1 MKHPDIVAKMT
12 LAQKAKIVSGKDY
25 WHMEGFEELGLPVI
39 QMTDGPHGL
48 RKQNPDDKTVGLGG
62 SYPATCFPPASLS
75 GCSWD
80 PALLEQEGAAMGEE
94 CLQEKVSVILGPG
107 TNIKRAPTCGRNFE
121 YFSEDPYL
129 AGKCS
134 AAIIR
139 GIQSKGVGTSLKHFA
154 LNSQEA
160 YRMVINEVADERTLR
175 EIYLPAF
182 EIAVK
187 EAQPWTIMSAYNR
200 VNGIYASENKWLL
213 DTVARKEW
221 GFEGIFVTD
230 WGASVDRIPGLKAGT
245 DLEMPTSGDMNDKLI
260 IKAVESGKLDE
271 AVLDER
277 VDALVDLILKSKPA
291 LEEAHSYD
299 IEEHHQ
305 IAARIAEGSM
315 QLLKN
320 DGDLLPLK
328 AGQKVAVIGEMAVK
342 PRYQGAGSSVIN
354 PTKIDNA
361 LDNLKALGV
370 DVTYAQGYRKEADK
384 LENDLFCEALNAAKQ
399 ADVVVVFAGLTE
411 PFEGEGYDRKNINI
425 PACQNRLIA
434 EICKLNPNVAVVLA
448 GGSVI
453 KMPWHSKVK
462 AILNS
467 GLGGQAGGIAVANI
481 LTGKVNPSG
490 KTTET
495 YIKDYKD
502 NPTYGNYPSTA
513 QTAEHRESVYI
524 GYRYYDKAGKNVLFP
539 FGHGL
544 SYTKFKYTA
553 IKLSSTSI
561 KDSDEV
567 TVSFKVKNTGD
578 VAGAEIA
585 QVYVADKEST
595 IFRPEKELKAFAK
608 VFLEPGEQKEVKLV
622 LDKRAFAFYNVA
634 IHDWCVESGE
644 FDILVGASSR
654 DIRLKAA
661 LKVKADAVEIPD
673 YSATAPNYYDNICAI
688 TREDFEVLYGKK
700 LPSPERSKN
709 KRIDKYCCL
718 DDAKHTKWGGRIC
731 ALIHKAVGAVG
742 GSDANGDAAMIAA
755 MATQIPMRNFVA
767 MSMGAFTPQMLNGLL
782 KLLNDEESSVQ
793 GIAKILAGIP
803 VLVTKIPD
811 LLKAI

>member
-1 MKHPDIVAKMT
+1 MKHADIVSKMS
-12 LAQKAKIVSGKDY
+12 LEQKAKIVSGKDY

-39 QMTDGPHGL
+39 QLTDGPHGL

-80 PALLEQEGAAMGEE
+80 PELLEKEGEAMAEE
-94 CLQEKVSVILGPG
+94 CMQEKVSVILGPG
-107 TNIKRAPTCGRNFE
+107 VNIKRSPTCGRNFE

-129 AGKCS
+129 AGKC
-134 AAIIR
+134 AAGLIK
-139 GIQSKGVGTSLKHFA
+139 GIQSKGIGTSLKHYA
-154 LNSQEA
+154 ANSQEA
-160 YRMVINEVADERTLR
+160 YRMTIDEVIDERALR

-182 EIAVK
+182 EIAIK
-187 EAQPWTIMSAYNR
+187 EAQPWTVMNAYNR
-200 VNGIYASENKWLL
+200 INGTYASQSKWLL

-245 DLEMPTSGDMNDKLI
+245 DLEMPTSGDLNEKLI
-260 IKAVESGKLDE
+260 IKAVESGKLEE

-277 VDALVDLILKSKPA
+277 VDALVDLILKAKPV
-291 LEEAHSYD
+291 LEQDYSYD
-299 IEEHHQ
+299 IEQHHQ

-320 DGDLLPLK
+320 EDALLPLK
-328 AGQKVAVIGEMAVK
+328 EGQKVAVIGEMAVN

-354 PTKIDNA
+354 PTKLDNA
-361 LDNLKALGV
+361 YDNLKKLGV
-370 DVTYAQGYRKEADK
+370 DVTYARGYKKEIDRMD
-384 LENDLFCEALNAAKQ
+384 NTLFCEALNTARE
-399 ADVVVVFAGLTE
+399 ADVVLVFAGLTE
-411 PFEGEGYDRKNINI
+411 PFEGEGYDRKNLNM

-434 EICKLNPNVAVVLA
+434 ELCKVNPNVAVVLA

-453 KMPWHSKVK
+453 KMPWQSKVK

-502 NPTYGNYPSTA
+502 NPTFGNYPSRA

-524 GYRYYDKAGKNVLFP
+524 GYRYYDKAQKNVVFP

-561 KDSDEV
+561 KDSDTVNV
-567 TVSFKVKNTGD
+567 TFKIRNTGD

-595 IFRPEKELKAFAK
+595 IFRPEKELKAFKK
-608 VFLEPGEQKEVKLV
+608 VFLEPGEQKEVTLT
-622 LDKRAFAFYNVA
+622 LDKRAFAFYNVKT
-634 IHDWCVESGE
+634 HDWCVESGE

-654 DIRLKAA
+654 DIRLKAK
-661 LKVKADAVEIPD
+661 LKVKAQEVEIPD
-673 YSATAPNYYDNICAI
+673 YSKIAPHYYEDVTAIDRA
-688 TREDFEVLYGKK
+688 DFEVLYGKK
-700 LPSPERSKN
+700 LPSPVRSKN

-718 DDAKHTKWGGRIC
+718 DDARDTKWGGRIC
-731 ALIHKAVGAVG
+731 ALIHKAVGG
-742 GSDANGDAAMIAA
+742 MGSDANGDGAMIAA

-782 KLLNDEESSVQ
+782 KLLNDEESSVE
-793 GIAKILAGIP
+793 GVGKILAGIP
-803 VLVTKIPD
+803 ILVSKIPA

>member
-1 MKHPDIVAKMT
+1 MKHADIVSKMS
-12 LAQKAKIVSGKDY
+12 LEQKAKIVSGKDY

-39 QMTDGPHGL
+39 QLTDGPHGL

-80 PALLEQEGAAMGEE
+80 PELLEKEGEAMAEE
-94 CLQEKVSVILGPG
+94 CMQEKVSVILGPG
-107 TNIKRAPTCGRNFE
+107 VNIKRSPTCGRNFE

-129 AGKCS
+129 AGKC
-134 AAIIR
+134 AAGLIK
-139 GIQSKGVGTSLKHFA
+139 GIQSKGIGTSLKHYA
-154 LNSQEA
+154 ANSQEA
-160 YRMVINEVADERTLR
+160 YRMTIDEVIDERALR

-182 EIAVK
+182 EIAIK
-187 EAQPWTIMSAYNR
+187 EAQPWTVMNAYNR
-200 VNGIYASENKWLL
+200 INGTYASQSKWLL

-221 GFEGIFVTD
+221 GFEGVFVTD

-245 DLEMPTSGDMNDKLI
+245 DLEMPTSGDLNEKLI
-260 IKAVESGKLDE
+260 IKAVESGKLEE

-277 VDALVDLILKSKPA
+277 VDALVDLILKAKPV
-291 LEEAHSYD
+291 LEQDYSYD
-299 IEEHHQ
+299 IEQHHQ

-320 DGDLLPLK
+320 EDALLPLK
-328 AGQKVAVIGEMAVK
+328 EGQKVAVIGEMAVN

-354 PTKIDNA
+354 PTKLDNA
-361 LDNLKALGV
+361 YDNLKKLGV
-370 DVTYAQGYRKEADK
+370 DVTYARGYKKEIDRMD
-384 LENDLFCEALNAAKQ
+384 NTLFCEALNTARE
-399 ADVVVVFAGLTE
+399 ADVVLVFAGLTE
-411 PFEGEGYDRKNINI
+411 PFEGEGYDRKNLNM

-434 EICKLNPNVAVVLA
+434 ELCKVNPNVAVVLA

-453 KMPWHSKVK
+453 KMPWQSKVK

-502 NPTYGNYPSTA
+502 NPTFGNYPSRA

-524 GYRYYDKAGKNVLFP
+524 GYRYYDKAQKNVVFP

-561 KDSDEV
+561 KDSDTVNV
-567 TVSFKVKNTGD
+567 TFKIRNTGD

-595 IFRPEKELKAFAK
+595 IFRPEKELKAFKK
-608 VFLEPGEQKEVKLV
+608 VFLEPGEQKEVTLS
-622 LDKRAFAFYNVA
+622 LDKRAFAFYNVKT
-634 IHDWCVESGE
+634 HDWCVESGE

-654 DIRLKAA
+654 DIRLKAK
-661 LKVKADAVEIPD
+661 LKVKAQEVEIPD
-673 YSATAPNYYDNICAI
+673 YSKIAPHYYEDVTAIDRA
-688 TREDFEVLYGKK
+688 DFEVLYGKK
-700 LPSPERSKN
+700 LPSPVRSKN

-718 DDAKHTKWGGRIC
+718 DDARDTKWGGRIC
-731 ALIHKAVGAVG
+731 ALIHKAVGG
-742 GSDANGDAAMIAA
+742 MGSDANGDGAMIAA

-782 KLLNDEESSVQ
+782 KLLNDEESSVE
-793 GIAKILAGIP
+793 GVGKILAGIP
-803 VLVTKIPD
+803 ILVSKIPA

>member
-1 MKHPDIVAKMT
+1 MKHADIVSKMS
-12 LAQKAKIVSGKDY
+12 LEQKAKIVSGKDY

-39 QMTDGPHGL
+39 QLTDGPHGL

-80 PALLEQEGAAMGEE
+80 PELLEKEGEAMAEE
-94 CLQEKVSVILGPG
+94 CMQEKVSVILGPG
-107 TNIKRAPTCGRNFE
+107 VNIKRSPTCGRNFE

-129 AGKCS
+129 AGKC
-134 AAIIR
+134 AAGLIK
-139 GIQSKGVGTSLKHFA
+139 GIQSKGIGTSLKHYA
-154 LNSQEA
+154 ANSQEA
-160 YRMVINEVADERTLR
+160 YRMTIDEVIDERALR

-182 EIAVK
+182 EIAIK
-187 EAQPWTIMSAYNR
+187 EAQPWTVMNAYNR
-200 VNGIYASENKWLL
+200 INGTYASQSKWLL

-245 DLEMPTSGDMNDKLI
+245 DLEMPTSGDLNEKLI
-260 IKAVESGKLDE
+260 IKAVESGKLEE

-277 VDALVDLILKSKPA
+277 VDALVDLILKAKPV
-291 LEEAHSYD
+291 LEQDYSYD
-299 IEEHHQ
+299 IEQHHQ

-320 DGDLLPLK
+320 EDALLPLK
-328 AGQKVAVIGEMAVK
+328 EGQKVAVIGEMAVN

-354 PTKIDNA
+354 PTKLDNA
-361 LDNLKALGV
+361 YDNLKKLGV
-370 DVTYAQGYRKEADK
+370 DVTYARGYKKEIDRMD
-384 LENDLFCEALNAAKQ
+384 NTLFCEALNTARE
-399 ADVVVVFAGLTE
+399 ADVVLVFAGLTE
-411 PFEGEGYDRKNINI
+411 PFEGEGYDRKNLNM

-434 EICKLNPNVAVVLA
+434 ELCKVNPNVAVVLA

-453 KMPWHSKVK
+453 KMPWQSKVK

-502 NPTYGNYPSTA
+502 NPTFGNYPSRA

-524 GYRYYDKAGKNVLFP
+524 GYRYYDKAQKNVVFP

-561 KDSDEV
+561 KDSDTVNV
-567 TVSFKVKNTGD
+567 TFIIRNTGD

-595 IFRPEKELKAFAK
+595 IFRPEKELKAFKK
-608 VFLEPGEQKEVKLV
+608 VFLEPGEQKEVTLS
-622 LDKRAFAFYNVA
+622 LDKRAFAFYNVKT
-634 IHDWCVESGE
+634 HDWCVESGE

-654 DIRLKAA
+654 DIRLKAK
-661 LKVKADAVEIPD
+661 LKVKAQEVEIPD
-673 YSATAPNYYDNICAI
+673 YSKIAPHYYEDVTAIDRA
-688 TREDFEVLYGKK
+688 DFEVLYGKK
-700 LPSPERSKN
+700 LPSPVRSKN

-718 DDAKHTKWGGRIC
+718 DDARDTKWGGRIC
-731 ALIHKAVGAVG
+731 ALIHKAVGG
-742 GSDANGDAAMIAA
+742 MGSDANGDGAMIAA

-782 KLLNDEESSVQ
+782 KLLNDEESSVE
-793 GIAKILAGIP
+793 GVGKILAGIP
-803 VLVTKIPD
+803 ILVSKIPA

>member
-1 MKHPDIVAKMT
+1 MKHADIVSKMS
-12 LAQKAKIVSGKDY
+12 LEQKAKIVSGKDY

-39 QMTDGPHGL
+39 QLTDGPHGL

-80 PALLEQEGAAMGEE
+80 PELLEKEGEAMAEE
-94 CLQEKVSVILGPG
+94 CMQEKVSVILGPG
-107 TNIKRAPTCGRNFE
+107 VNIKRSPTCGRNFE

-129 AGKCS
+129 AGKC
-134 AAIIR
+134 AAGLIK
-139 GIQSKGVGTSLKHFA
+139 GIQSKGIGTSLKHYA
-154 LNSQEA
+154 ANSQEA
-160 YRMVINEVADERTLR
+160 YRMTIDEVIDERALR

-182 EIAVK
+182 EIAIK
-187 EAQPWTIMSAYNR
+187 EAQPWTVMNAYNR
-200 VNGIYASENKWLL
+200 INGTYASQSKWLL

-245 DLEMPTSGDMNDKLI
+245 DLEMPTSGDLNEKLI
-260 IKAVESGKLDE
+260 IKAVESGKLEE

-277 VDALVDLILKSKPA
+277 VDALVDLILKAKPV
-291 LEEAHSYD
+291 LEQDYSYD
-299 IEEHHQ
+299 IEQHHQ

-320 DGDLLPLK
+320 EDALLPLK
-328 AGQKVAVIGEMAVK
+328 EGQKVAVIGEMAVN

-354 PTKIDNA
+354 PTKLDNA
-361 LDNLKALGV
+361 YDNLKKLGV
-370 DVTYAQGYRKEADK
+370 DVTYARGYKKEIDRMD
-384 LENDLFCEALNAAKQ
+384 NTLFCEALNTARE
-399 ADVVVVFAGLTE
+399 ADVVLVFAGLTE
-411 PFEGEGYDRKNINI
+411 PFEGEGYDRKNLNM

-434 EICKLNPNVAVVLA
+434 ELCKVNPNVAVVLA

-453 KMPWHSKVK
+453 KMPWQSKVK

-502 NPTYGNYPSTA
+502 NPTFGNYPSRA

-524 GYRYYDKAGKNVLFP
+524 GYRYYDKAQKNVVFP

-561 KDSDEV
+561 KDSDTVNV
-567 TVSFKVKNTGD
+567 TFKIRNTGD
-578 VAGAEIA
+578 VDGAEIA

-595 IFRPEKELKAFAK
+595 IFRPEKELKAFKK
-608 VFLEPGEQKEVKLV
+608 VFLEPGEQKEVTLS
-622 LDKRAFAFYNVA
+622 LDKRAFAFYNVKT
-634 IHDWCVESGE
+634 HDWCVESGE

-654 DIRLKAA
+654 DIRLKAK
-661 LKVKADAVEIPD
+661 LKVKAQEVEIPD
-673 YSATAPNYYDNICAI
+673 YSKIAPHYYEDVTAIDRA
-688 TREDFEVLYGKK
+688 DFEVLYGKK
-700 LPSPERSKN
+700 LPSPVRSKN

-718 DDAKHTKWGGRIC
+718 DDARDTKWGGRIC
-731 ALIHKAVGAVG
+731 ALIHKAVGG
-742 GSDANGDAAMIAA
+742 MGSDANGDGAMIAA

-782 KLLNDEESSVQ
+782 KLLNDEESSVE
-793 GIAKILAGIP
+793 GVGKILAGIP
-803 VLVTKIPD
+803 ILVSKIPA

>member
-1 MKHPDIVAKMT
+1 MKHADIVSKMS
-12 LAQKAKIVSGKDY
+12 LEQKAKIVSGKDY

-39 QMTDGPHGL
+39 QLTDGPHGL

-80 PALLEQEGAAMGEE
+80 PELLEKEGEAMAEE
-94 CLQEKVSVILGPG
+94 CMQEKVSVILGPG
-107 TNIKRAPTCGRNFE
+107 VNIKRSPTCGRNFE

-129 AGKCS
+129 AGKW
-134 AAIIR
+134 AAGLIK
-139 GIQSKGVGTSLKHFA
+139 GIQSKGIGTSLKHYA
-154 LNSQEA
+154 ANSQEA
-160 YRMVINEVADERTLR
+160 YRMTIDEVIDERALR

-182 EIAVK
+182 EIAIK
-187 EAQPWTIMSAYNR
+187 EAQPWTVMNAYNR
-200 VNGIYASENKWLL
+200 INGTYASQSKWLL

-245 DLEMPTSGDMNDKLI
+245 DLEMPTSGDLNEKLI
-260 IKAVESGKLDE
+260 IKAVESGKLEE

-277 VDALVDLILKSKPA
+277 VDALVDLILKAKPV
-291 LEEAHSYD
+291 LEQDYSYD
-299 IEEHHQ
+299 IEQHHQ

-320 DGDLLPLK
+320 EDALLPLK
-328 AGQKVAVIGEMAVK
+328 EGQKVAVIGEMAVN

-354 PTKIDNA
+354 PTKLDNA
-361 LDNLKALGV
+361 YDNLKKLGV
-370 DVTYAQGYRKEADK
+370 DVTYARGYKKEIDRMD
-384 LENDLFCEALNAAKQ
+384 NTLFCEALNTARE
-399 ADVVVVFAGLTE
+399 ADVVLVFAGLTE
-411 PFEGEGYDRKNINI
+411 PFEGEGYDRKNLNM

-434 EICKLNPNVAVVLA
+434 ELCKVNPNVAVVLA

-453 KMPWHSKVK
+453 KMPWQSKVK

-502 NPTYGNYPSTA
+502 NPTFGNYPSRA

-524 GYRYYDKAGKNVLFP
+524 GYRYYDKAQKNVVFP

-561 KDSDEV
+561 KDSDTVNV
-567 TVSFKVKNTGD
+567 TFKIRNTGD

-595 IFRPEKELKAFAK
+595 IFRPEKELKAFKK
-608 VFLEPGEQKEVKLV
+608 VFLEPGEQKEVTLT
-622 LDKRAFAFYNVA
+622 LDKRAFAFYNVKT
-634 IHDWCVESGE
+634 HDWCVESGE

-654 DIRLKAA
+654 DIRLKAK
-661 LKVKADAVEIPD
+661 LKVKAQEVEIPD
-673 YSATAPNYYDNICAI
+673 YSKIAPHYYEDVTAIDRA
-688 TREDFEVLYGKK
+688 DFEVLYGKK
-700 LPSPERSKN
+700 LPSPVRSKN

-718 DDAKHTKWGGRIC
+718 DDARDTKWGGRIC
-731 ALIHKAVGAVG
+731 ALIHKAVGG
-742 GSDANGDAAMIAA
+742 MGSDANGDGAMIAA

-782 KLLNDEESSVQ
+782 KLLNDEESSVE
-793 GIAKILAGIP
+793 GVGKILAGIP
-803 VLVTKIPD
+803 ILVSKIPA

>member
-1 MKHPDIVAKMT
+1 MKHADIVSKMS
-12 LAQKAKIVSGKDY
+12 LEQKAKIVSGKDY

-39 QMTDGPHGL
+39 QLTDGPHGL

-80 PALLEQEGAAMGEE
+80 PELLEKEGEAMAEE
-94 CLQEKVSVILGPG
+94 CMQEKVSVILGPG
-107 TNIKRAPTCGRNFE
+107 VNIKRSPTCGRNFE

-129 AGKCS
+129 AGKC
-134 AAIIR
+134 AAGLIK
-139 GIQSKGVGTSLKHFA
+139 GIQSKGIGTSLKHYA
-154 LNSQEA
+154 ANSQEA
-160 YRMVINEVADERTLR
+160 YRMTIDEVIDERALR

-182 EIAVK
+182 EIAIK
-187 EAQPWTIMSAYNR
+187 EAQPWTVMNAYNR
-200 VNGIYASENKWLL
+200 INGTYASQSKWLL

-245 DLEMPTSGDMNDKLI
+245 DLEMPTSGDLNEKLI
-260 IKAVESGKLDE
+260 IKAVESGKLEE

-277 VDALVDLILKSKPA
+277 VDALVDLILKAKPV
-291 LEEAHSYD
+291 LEQDYSYD
-299 IEEHHQ
+299 IEQHHQ

-320 DGDLLPLK
+320 EDALLPLK
-328 AGQKVAVIGEMAVK
+328 EGQKVAVIGEMAVN

-354 PTKIDNA
+354 PTKLDNA
-361 LDNLKALGV
+361 YDNLKKLGV
-370 DVTYAQGYRKEADK
+370 DVTYARGYKKEIDRMD
-384 LENDLFCEALNAAKQ
+384 NTLFCEALNTARE
-399 ADVVVVFAGLTE
+399 ADVVLVFAGLTE
-411 PFEGEGYDRKNINI
+411 PFEGEGYDRKNLNM

-434 EICKLNPNVAVVLA
+434 ELCKVNPNVAVVLA

-453 KMPWHSKVK
+453 KMPWQSKVK

-502 NPTYGNYPSTA
+502 NPTFGNYPSRA

-524 GYRYYDKAGKNVLFP
+524 GYRYYDKAQKNVVFP

-561 KDSDEV
+561 KDSDTVNV
-567 TVSFKVKNTGD
+567 TFKIRNTGD

-595 IFRPEKELKAFAK
+595 IFRPEKELKAFKK
-608 VFLEPGEQKEVKLV
+608 VFLEPGEQKEVTLS
-622 LDKRAFAFYNVA
+622 LDKRAFAFYNVKT
-634 IHDWCVESGE
+634 HDWCVESGE

-654 DIRLKAA
+654 DIRLKAK
-661 LKVKADAVEIPD
+661 LKVKAQEVEIPD
-673 YSATAPNYYDNICAI
+673 YSKIAPHYYEDVTAIDRA
-688 TREDFEVLYGKK
+688 DFEVLYGKK
-700 LPSPERSKN
+700 LPSPVRSKN

-718 DDAKHTKWGGRIC
+718 DDARDTKWSGRIC
-731 ALIHKAVGAVG
+731 ALIHKAVGG
-742 GSDANGDAAMIAA
+742 MGSDANGDGAMIAA

-782 KLLNDEESSVQ
+782 KLLNDEESSVE
-793 GIAKILAGIP
+793 GVGKILAGIP
-803 VLVTKIPD
+803 ILVSKIPA